1 MFGLMFLQDQTRSL
15 ARIEQHLRKGS
26 LMMRFLFGPI
36 AAAIAFVGPA
46 SAEFLR
52 HPDAPARES
61 QIGEGAQIVS
71 IALNDGTTLTAD
83 LYLPDGAG
91 PHPVI
96 LEVTPYGRRSTFSSS
111 VEHGFWTGHGYA
123 FIVVDARGTGASEGT
138 HTFMADARRDGPQ
151 IVGWAAAQRWSSGKV
166 GMRGSSY
173 SGTYPLQTAIG
184 RPQGLA
190 CISPNANFQS
200 GFDGPLSLA
209 VPSCKAGPWAGRRT

>member
-1 MFGLMFLQDQTRSL
+1 
-15 ARIEQHLRKGS
+15 
-26 LMMRFLFGPI
+26 MRFKVSSI

-46 SAEFLR
+46 SAELPR

-61 QIGEGAQIVS
+61 QIGEGAQSVS
-71 IALNDGTTLTAD
+71 IPLNDGTTLAAD
-83 LYLPDGAG
+83 LYLPDSAG

-123 FIVVDARGTGASEGT
+123 FIVVDARGTGASGGT

-151 IVGWAAAQRWSSGKV
+151 IVEWAAGQRWSSGKV

-184 RPQGLA
+184 RPRGLA
-190 CISPNANFQS
+190 CIRALCDLIESRGIPKGA
-200 GFDGPLSLA
+200 GF
-209 VPSCKAGPWAGRRT
+209 